1 MIDRYNVVLYYR
13 CTVYRNHSAETAI
26 LLGIFFINKISKNK
40 YLSSRFSVR
49 FPIIFRLQHFS
60 KSFKINLIKS

>member
-13 CTVYRNHSAETAI
+13 CTVYRNPSAETVI
-26 LLGIFFINKISKNK
+26 LLEFFFINKISKNK

-49 FPIIFRLQHFS
+49 FPIIFRLKTFL
-60 KSFKINLIKS
+60 KIIQN